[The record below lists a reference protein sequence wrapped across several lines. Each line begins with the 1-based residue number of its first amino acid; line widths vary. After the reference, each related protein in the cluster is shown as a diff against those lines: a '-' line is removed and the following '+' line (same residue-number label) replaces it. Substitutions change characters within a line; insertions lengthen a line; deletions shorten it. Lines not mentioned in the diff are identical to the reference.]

1 MSTKR
6 LLIDFDRV
14 IHQYTDGWSG
24 GDIYDIPVYD
34 SMDSIRK
41 LQDEGWEIVIFT
53 TRSQDGDERNYKI
66 QDWLETWGFDSQCI
80 GLIDNVNNI
89 ELKKNQLLITN
100 TKIPAMAIIDDR
112 AIRFTNWS
120 DILRYFI

>member
-14 IHQYTDGWSG
+14 IHQYTDGWRG
-24 GDIYDIPVYD
+24 GDIYDAPIAGAFEA
-34 SMDSIRK
+34 IRK

-53 TRSQDGDERNYKI
+53 TRSSHGDERNYKI
-66 QDWLETWGFDSQCI
+66 QYWFESWGFNSQVQ
-80 GLIDNVNNI
+80 GLIDYVDDI
-89 ELKKNQLLITN
+89 ELKKKQLLITN
-100 TKIPAMAIIDDR
+100 TKIHARAIIDDR

-120 DILRYFI
+120 DILRYFT